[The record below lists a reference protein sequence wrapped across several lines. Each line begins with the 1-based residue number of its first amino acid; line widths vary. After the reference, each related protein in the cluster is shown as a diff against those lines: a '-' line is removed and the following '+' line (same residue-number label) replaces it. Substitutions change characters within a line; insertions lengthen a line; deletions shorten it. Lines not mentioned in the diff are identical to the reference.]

1 MARYFVI
8 CGILGQLLMLFS
20 LTLAPPILF
29 AYYDNDSYLSAFGW
43 TFIITFACGLLL
55 WLQQYAH
62 QSTSTHINPSTS
74 DLRTSDGFI
83 ITVLIWLV
91 LSLFGCLPFIIY
103 QTHPLS
109 FTDAFF
115 ESLSGWTTT
124 GATVIPNLDQ
134 LPRSILFYRQQL
146 QWFGGMGIIVL
157 AVAVLPRLGVGGM
170 QLFRAETP
178 GPMKDSKLKP
188 RITESAKTLWNI
200 YLCLTIACAAAY
212 SFAGMS
218 YFDAIAHSFS
228 TVAIGGF
235 STHDASIGYF
245 DNVQIEAVCIVFM
258 LISSINFALHY
269 TAGLQR
275 NIMHYINNSELRFF
289 FFILL
294 MGCTFTVA
302 YLAVS
307 KTLTVED
314 SIRHGIFETVSVATT
329 TGFGTENYAYW
340 PTFVPFLLFLM
351 AFVGGCS
358 GSTAGGMKVIRALL
372 ILKQGLREIRRLIH
386 PSAIFPIKIGK
397 KLVVEERVLDAVW
410 GFLSVYLLV
419 YVLMVMALLA
429 DGNDFLTSFSAVGA
443 TINNLG
449 PGLGNVAQNFS
460 DLSAFS
466 KWVCCFGMLLGRLEI
481 FTLLV
486 LFTPTFW
493 RH

>member
-1 MARYFVI
+1 MNRYFI
-8 CGILGQLLMLFS
+8 ISGILGQLLMLFS
-20 LTLAPPILF
+20 TTLTPPIIF

-43 TFIITFACGLLL
+43 TFIISFSCGFLL
-55 WLQQYAH
+55 WLQQYSHTTNKIAP
-62 QSTSTHINPSTS
+62 QGN

-91 LSLFGCLPFIIY
+91 LSLFGCLPFLIY
-103 QTHPLS
+103 QNSPLS

-115 ESLSGWTTT
+115 ESLSAWTTT
-124 GATVIPNLDQ
+124 GATVIPNLDS

-188 RITESAKTLWNI
+188 RITDSAKTLWNI
-200 YLCLTIACAAAY
+200 YLCLTIACAIAY
-212 SFAGMS
+212 SLAGMS

-235 STHDASIGYF
+235 STHDASIGYYN
-245 DNVQIEAVCIVFM
+245 NVHIEAVCVVFM

-269 TAGLQR
+269 TAASQR
-275 NIMHYINNSELRFF
+275 SPMHYFNNSELRFF
-289 FFILL
+289 VFLIIL
-294 MGCTFTVA
+294 GCTVTVT
-302 YLAVS
+302 YLAIS
-307 KTLTVED
+307 KTF
-314 SIRHGIFETVSVATT
+314 SIEESLRHGIFETVSIATT
-329 TGFGTENYAYW
+329 TGFATENYAYW
-340 PTFVPFLLFLM
+340 PTFVPFLLFFM

-358 GSTAGGMKVIRALL
+358 GSTGGGMKVIRALL

-386 PSAIFPIKIGK
+386 PSAVFPIKIGK

-410 GFLSVYLLV
+410 GFLSVYLML
-419 YVLMVMALLA
+419 YLLMVMALLA
-429 DGNDFLTSFSAVGA
+429 SGLDFLTAFSAIGA
-443 TINNLG
+443 SINNLG
-449 PGLGNVAQNFS
+449 PGLGGVSENFS
-460 DLSAFS
+460 TLSDFA

-493 RH
+493 RN